1 MKLTKHIALKTYDT
15 QSQRLSFTSRQ
26 FKFKNR

>member
-15 QSQRLSFTSRQ
+15 QRLSFTSRQ